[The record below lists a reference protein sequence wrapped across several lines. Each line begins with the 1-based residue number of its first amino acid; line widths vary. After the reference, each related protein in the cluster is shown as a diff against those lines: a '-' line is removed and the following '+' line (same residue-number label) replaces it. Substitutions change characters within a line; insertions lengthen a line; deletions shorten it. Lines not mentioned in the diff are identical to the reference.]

1 MHVYNMLNNST
12 ILSHFKAISA
22 ITTIGLILTINL
34 ISPIQSQIIKENNDQ
49 NITIDPVLTLNKNH
63 LPLLQRAERHCTN
76 ETIKNI
82 ITKTIETL
90 QQKEIITAEDMK
102 KIITDLSIDSIW
114 ISFLKPIYGS
124 PDQHFF
130 CFPGLFILNL
140 LIELLSET
148 YLPIPYIGPSIILT
162 GTGSITIFR
171 IRPNINANTYALIGF
186 LGRIL
191 YKSHPHGSTIDF
203 AGVGLLTIAID

>member
-1 MHVYNMLNNST
+1 MLNNST

-22 ITTIGLILTINL
+22 ITTIGLILAINL

-63 LPLLQRAERHCTN
+63 LPILQRAETHCTN

-124 PDQHFF
+124 PYQHFF
-130 CFPGLFILNL
+130 CFPGLFILY
-140 LIELLSET
+140 LLSET
-148 YLPIPYIGPSIILT
+148 YLPIPYIGPSILLT

-186 LGRIL
+186 LGIIL
-191 YKSHPHGSTIDF
+191 YNYHPHGSTIDF
-203 AGVGLLTIAID
+203 AGIGLLTIVID